1 MWYDTLNQVR
11 NTEIVPY
18 LLQFITNQV
27 CRLKET
33 SLRLKT
39 NGFFKGGDRKDS
51 TNVLSV
57 LLLIPRISQ
66 EVSLRDLKGQL
77 TKQKLVSGSDLFLLR
92 LDQLRYRISWRL
104 TQLGKKICLRNHE
117 WMQEN
122 EALTG
127 RVPRLSVYTQCG
139 EVRWPGNSGPAALFY
154 FFFFNWVYY
163 KI

>member
-1 MWYDTLNQVR
+1 MLRASLGLRNLHILSRAEHFSWRALLLYLEVRYFLHYSGISSSLGALRSTDSYFCELGMWYDTLNQVR

-92 LDQLRYRISWRL
+92 LDQLRYR
-104 TQLGKKICLRNHE
+104 
-117 WMQEN
+117 
-122 EALTG
+122 
-127 RVPRLSVYTQCG
+127 LS
-139 EVRWPGNSGPAALFY
+139 
-154 FFFFNWVYY
+154 
-163 KI
+163 